1 MKKIT
6 AIHALSMGL
15 AMSLAASAAIPAR
28 AATDKLTVVVTDEPK
43 SLDPCDTDLSGNSRI
58 LHNNITEAL
67 VNLSPKDGSVV
78 PSLATSWQQVDS
90 LTWEFKLREGVT
102 FHDGKAFDAN
112 AVIAALKRAQDPA
125 LACEVGLATLKGLK
139 LKAEAVNPTTLRIKT
154 DVVEPILPNK
164 MSALDIGSPA
174 TPGDAKTR
182 TPAGTGPYK
191 LVAWTPGQSVGLVAY
206 EGYWG
211 DKPAIPNA
219 TIIWRAESA
228 VRAAMVDTGEAQIAY
243 EIAPQ
248 DGTTGQDQAFPN
260 AETSLLRIDAQIAPL
275 NDKRVRE
282 ALNLAID
289 RDGLIGT
296 IFHKDAQK
304 AMQVVPP
311 SVFGF
316 NPDIPVWTYDPEK
329 AKSLLAAA
337 KADGVPVD
345 KEIVIYGRIGIYPNS
360 SESLEAVQA
369 MLAAAGFN
377 ARLEMLETSPWLKRL
392 LKPWDKDRQPSILQT
407 QIDNAEGDAVF
418 TLPNRF
424 TTDGNQST
432 ITDAGLDKLIAD
444 GSKATGDE
452 RKRLFQQA
460 FKYIAVDAVNIA
472 PLFHMVTIARVA
484 KNVNYTPDVQA
495 GNEIKLKSISY
506 R

>member
-1 MKKIT
+1 MKKIP
-6 AIHALSMGL
+6 AIHALGMGV
-15 AMSLAASAAIPAR
+15 AMSLAAGVAIPAR
-28 AATDKLTVVVTDEPK
+28 AAPDKLTVVVTDEPK

-78 PSLATSWQQVDS
+78 PSLATSWRQVDS

-102 FHDGKAFDAN
+102 FHDGKAFDSS

-139 LKAEAVNPTTLRIKT
+139 LNAQIVNPTTLLIKT

-174 TPGDAKTR
+174 TPGDTKTR

-191 LVAWTPGQSVGLVAY
+191 LVAWTPGQSVGLAAY

-211 DKPAIPNA
+211 DKPTIPNA

-248 DGTTGQDQAFPN
+248 DGTTEQDHAFPN

-360 SESLEAVQA
+360 SESLEAIQA
-369 MLAAAGFN
+369 MLADAGFN

-392 LKPWDKDRQPSILQT
+392 LKPWSKDRQPSILQT

-444 GSKATGDE
+444 GTKATGEE

>member
-6 AIHALSMGL
+6 AIPALSMGL
-15 AMSLAASAAIPAR
+15 LMSLAASVAIPAR
-28 AATDKLTVVVTDEPK
+28 AAPDRLTVVVTDEPK

-78 PSLATSWQQVDS
+78 PSLATSWRQVDS

-112 AVIAALKRAQDPA
+112 AVIAALKRGQDPA

-139 LKAEAVNPTTLRIKT
+139 LNAEAVNPTTLLIKT

-174 TPGDAKTR
+174 TPGDTKTR

-191 LVAWTPGQSVGLVAY
+191 LVAWTPGQSVGLAAY

-211 DKPAIPNA
+211 DKPAIRNA

-248 DGTTGQDQAFPN
+248 DGTTGQDHAFPN

-275 NDKRVRE
+275 NDRRVRE

-329 AKSLLAAA
+329 AKTLLAAA

-360 SESLEAVQA
+360 SESLEAIQA
-369 MLAAAGFN
+369 MLADAGFN

-392 LKPWDKDRQPSILQT
+392 LKPWNKDRQPSILQT

-432 ITDAGLDKLIAD
+432 ITDVGLDKLIAD

-452 RKRLFQQA
+452 RKRLFRQA
-460 FKYIAVDAVNIA
+460 FKYIAVDTVNIA

>member
-6 AIHALSMGL
+6 GIHALSMGL
-15 AMSLAASAAIPAR
+15 AISLAAGVAIPAR
-28 AATDKLTVVVTDEPK
+28 AAPDKLTVVVTDEPK

-78 PSLATSWQQVDS
+78 PSLATRWRQVDS
-90 LTWEFKLREGVT
+90 LTWEFKLRQGVT

-139 LKAEAVNPTTLRIKT
+139 LNAEAVNPTTLLIRT

-164 MSALDIGSPA
+164 LSALDIGSPA
-174 TPGDAKTR
+174 TPGDTKTR
-182 TPAGTGPYK
+182 NPAGTGPYK

-248 DGTTGQDQAFPN
+248 DGTTGQDHAFPN

-345 KEIVIYGRIGIYPNS
+345 KEIIIYGRIGIYPNS
-360 SESLEAVQA
+360 SESLEAIQA
-369 MLAAAGFN
+369 MLADAGFN

-392 LKPWDKDRQPSILQT
+392 LKPWNKDRPPSILQT

-432 ITDAGLDKLIAD
+432 ITDAGLDKLITD

-452 RKRLFQQA
+452 RKKLFQQA
-460 FKYIAVDAVNIA
+460 FRYIAVDAVNIA